1 MNYRIEFHGWGV
13 ELIVGSCTEK
23 MYNHFKENDI
33 DVTDHMCGNMEDE
46 LSKDIHDGLTEDTKY
61 DNDDLYHNFGPYLNQ
76 NTTMRVFNENEEEV
90 YSCSMEYKNGDKWD
104 TECEQEIIVNDFDPE
119 YVIVGQ
125 ENSKGYQ
132 AEYILEL
139 KDEEEFDQSKLMILF
154 EDFDESFDIITG
166 LRYNDVDL
174 QCTGDLSTTGKDAN
188 WYIQHTETGE
198 RTVE

>member
-46 LSKDIHDGLTEDTKY
+46 LSKDIHEGLTEDTKY
-61 DNDDLYHNFGPYLNQ
+61 DNDNLYHNFGPYLNS

-90 YSCSMEYKNGDKWD
+90 YCCSMEYKTGYKWD
-104 TECEQEIIVNDFDPE
+104 TECEQEIIVQDFDDQ
-119 YVIVGQ
+119 YVMIGQ
-125 ENSKGYQ
+125 EHSKGYQ

-139 KDEEEFDQSKLMILF
+139 KEGEEFDANKLVVLY
-154 EDFDESFDIITG
+154 EDFDESTEIITG
-166 LRYNDVDL
+166 LRYNHVDL
-174 QCTGDLSTTGKDAN
+174 QCTGDLSTTGKGGC
-188 WYIQHTETGE
+188 WYIQNNETGE
-198 RTVE
+198 QTRW